1 MKKPMKV
8 LLIEDNP
15 VTIQVI
21 RDMLSG
27 VDPGAFALE
36 CSLRLEAAIESLQT
50 VDPDVIL
57 LDLNLPDS
65 TGLNT
70 LLVLVE
76 HAPAFPIVVLTAI
89 DDEKIGLEA
98 VKRGAQDYLIKGEV
112 TKELLARSLAY
123 AIERTHMEGELR
135 RAHEEF
141 QVLLRD
147 RTAELSHTNQELH
160 DEITE
165 RKRTE
170 ERLLSLLKA
179 VESMQIG
186 VTITD
191 LAGNIVYTNPFE
203 AAMHGYTVEELI
215 GKPARILAQPASAR
229 PMSKDKIKTMKSF
242 TRETT
247 NIKKDGTIFPV
258 NLISD
263 VVRNETGDPI
273 YMVTT
278 SADITDRKKMEQELT
293 RLSITDDLTELFN
306 QRYFHRKLNDEIK
319 RAHRTGSP
327 MSLLVFDLDNFKI
340 YNDTYGHLK
349 GDEVLRE
356 VGRITRSAV
365 RSGVDAAF
373 RYGGDEFAVILPHT
387 EGDDARQLGRRIH
400 QQVSSRFSEIGIS
413 CGIAHL
419 TENISLQE
427 LIDIADKEMY
437 KTKAGKSSGPSTPGD
452 RTARTVRAR
461 DS

>member
-1 MKKPMKV
+1 MKKPTKV

-27 VDPGAFALE
+27 VSPDAFVLE
-36 CSLRLEAAIESLQT
+36 CSLRLEAGMESLHA

-57 LDLNLPDS
+57 LDLNLPDT

-76 HAPAFPIVVLTAI
+76 HAPTLPIVVLTAI

-123 AIERTHMEGELR
+123 AVERKRMEEELK

-141 QVLLRD
+141 QVLLKD
-147 RTAELSHTNQELH
+147 RTAELSHANQELH
-160 DEITE
+160 EEITE

-191 LAGNIVYTNPFE
+191 LEGNIVYTNPSE
-203 AAMHGYTVEELI
+203 AAMHGYAVEELI
-215 GKPARILAQPASAR
+215 GMPARILAQAAAAR

-273 YMVTT
+273 YLVTT

-293 RLSITDDLTELFN
+293 RLSITDDLTGLFN
-306 QRYFHRKLNDEIK
+306 QRHFHRKLNDEIK
-319 RAHRTGSP
+319 RAYRTGAP
-327 MSLLVFDLDNFKI
+327 MSLLIFDLDNFKI

-356 VGRITRSAV
+356 VGRITKSAV

-387 EGDDARQLGRRIH
+387 GGDDADQLGIRIH
-400 QQVSSRFSEIGIS
+400 QQISSRFSEIGIS

-419 TENISLQE
+419 TENVSLQE
-427 LIDIADKEMY
+427 LIDTADKEMY
-437 KTKAGKSSGPSTPGD
+437 KTKASKTPTPGD
-452 RTARTVRAR
+452 RTVRTGRRR